1 MRLFLFKIY
10 FGLPYLPFFLRA
22 RRENLKKNRTETYF
36 KNALLIFIFC
46 FFLQISVAQTIKQCK
61 QRFDTYLNFKGSL
74 NNLVTFENDAIYIND
89 SKGKKEFAVYSH
101 ELEMLAEFFEN
112 NPLKQQEQLLKLK
125 GAKKYTRRQ
134 RDSLYIYIDDTKKLP
149 KQKKLKPLQGYRVA
163 IDPGHY
169 STNLTDAQIEQK
181 YLYFVKDSIK
191 NPLDTIKLFESV
203 LTFNTAQL
211 VKAMLEEQG
220 ATVFLT
226 RNQNNL
232 TSFNC
237 TYTTWLKLH
246 KERMLDSLKNNAL
259 LPVDRYNKLVKLN
272 NYKLFWEFFRDFDL
286 TNRAK
291 LINQFNPHATIIIH
305 YNVDEKNAPWIKP
318 TNKNFTM
325 TFIGG
330 AFTES
335 NFDKPET
342 KIHFLRLLLTKQL
355 NQSEKLAAQTVLN
368 FNKNLNVEI
377 AGQFDADY
385 LKDNCLLTQSKG
397 VFARN
402 LILCRVINSPLVYGE
417 ALYQD
422 NIKECEALMKL
433 DKTVN
438 NIKTN
443 ERIYNVAKSYYD
455 AVFIFLKSL

>member
-1 MRLFLFKIY
+1 MYKWL
-10 FGLPYLPFFLRA
+10 
-22 RRENLKKNRTETYF
+22 
-36 KNALLIFIFC
+36 FIFC
-46 FFLQISVAQTIKQCK
+46 FFAQTLVAQSIKQCK
-61 QRFDTYLNFKGSL
+61 QRFDTYLNFRGSL
-74 NNLVTFENDAIYIND
+74 NNLVTFEADAIYISD
-89 SKGKKEFAVYSH
+89 SKGKKEFAVYKH
-101 ELEMLAEFFEN
+101 ELDMLAEFFEN
-112 NPLKQQEQLLKLK
+112 NSFKQQEQLLKLK
-125 GAKKYTRRQ
+125 GTKKYTHRQ
-134 RDSLYIYIDDTKKLP
+134 RDSLYIYIDDTKKVTKLK
-149 KQKKLKPLQGYRVA
+149 KQKPLQGYRVA
-163 IDPGHY
+163 IDPGHF

-191 NPLDTIKLFESV
+191 NPLDTIKLFESA

-211 VKAMLEEQG
+211 LKAMLEEQG

-226 RNQNNL
+226 RNQNNF

-237 TYTTWLKLH
+237 TYNTWLKLH
-246 KERMLDSLKNNAL
+246 KQRMLDSLKTNDL
-259 LPVDRYNKLVKLN
+259 LSVDRYNKLIKLGD
-272 NYKLFWEFFRDFDL
+272 YKLFWEFFRDFDL

-291 LINQFNPHATIIIH
+291 IINQFNPHATLIIH
-305 YNVDEKNAPWIKP
+305 YNVDEKNAPWAKP
-318 TNKNFTM
+318 SNKNFTM

-368 FNKNLNVEI
+368 FNKNLGIEM

-385 LKDNCLLTQSKG
+385 LKDNCLPTESKG

-402 LILCRVINSPLVYGE
+402 LILCRLINSPLVYGE

-422 NIKECEALMKL
+422 NKTECEALMKL
-433 DKTVN
+433 DKTVGN
-438 NIKTN
+438 VKTN
-443 ERIYNVAKSYYD
+443 ERIYNTAKSYYD
-455 AVFIFLKSL
+455 AVFGFLKTL